1 MTCALLKAIFSSG
14 MYVCLCRGVSDR
26 TVQEVIE
33 RGARTI
39 GEIGARCGAGTDC
52 GSCHE
57 ALARRIAAATGDPSR
72 ACAGCPGDP
81 PLVASAVEEK
91 AA

>member
-1 MTCALLKAIFSSG
+1 MVICHCEAVNDRRIREEIAAGALDAEALA
-14 MYVCLCRGVSDR
+14 
-26 TVQEVIE
+26 E
-33 RGARTI
+33 
-39 GEIGARCGAGTDC
+39 RCGAGTDC